1 LSVAGKTSINHDFG
15 EARGTKLELSRD
27 KVELKTFAPLS
38 ISSTNDSTIAGHNIE
53 LNAHN
58 LSINLEDGDD
68 DLFVNGESLKTKLD
82 KKLGIDL
89 ARELSSK
96 LALSDDISW
105 ELSDYNNSAKFLL
118 SSDISCGYV
127 KAENKIRLVVQD
139 SNIDIDV
146 ADLFANKII
155 KKAWVEKT
163 EDGTFLYIEFDIDG
177 DPSTED
183 SKIIKIKIDEFFR
196 PYKAGYGIS
205 VDNELGINI
214 SKEFDDQVQAIQGYV
229 NELSGP
235 VGPYI
240 GIIPTLSN
248 AIDSLITNEAQEL
261 MFGGLIELDTADPSI
276 HYPTVGAFLSTE
288 LGGSDVVTT
297 VRNNSYFD
305 VKFFHGLQLSSV
317 ITTDDGLSVGDGD
330 QIIIYEHSPS
340 EDEEIKR
347 IAWEDLHLIDEH
359 AAGNVYVI
367 KAGVSRYE
375 FEAEA
380 KKRGDDD
387 AFISAWIERNFAN
400 TEAESYALTT
410 TLKQAVSADGNLSVA
425 NDAFVLNDLSVAG

>member
-1 LSVAGKTSINHDFG
+1 MFI
-15 EARGTKLELSRD
+15 
-27 KVELKTFAPLS
+27 
-38 ISSTNDSTIAGHNIE
+38 
-53 LNAHN
+53 
-58 LSINLEDGDD
+58 
-68 DLFVNGESLKTKLD
+68 NGESLKSKLD
-82 KKLGIDL
+82 KKLGVDL

-127 KAENKIRLVVQD
+127 KSENKIRLEVQG
-139 SNIDIDV
+139 SKIDIDV

-177 DPSTED
+177 DPSTEE

-214 SKEFDDQVQAIQGYV
+214 SKEFDGQVQAIQGYV

-235 VGPYI
+235 IGPYI

-248 AIDSLITNEAQEL
+248 AIDALITNEAQEL

-330 QIIIYEHSPS
+330 QIIIHEHSPS

-387 AFISAWIERNFAN
+387 AFISAWIKRNFAN
-400 TEAESYALTT
+400 TGAESYALTT